1 MSWEWGKKL
10 DYSELEHRREEIGK
24 LSSALPTMRSIPLPA
39 VLPEIKPP
47 PPPIYMESPRKIRP
61 TPPDHPIPKDSSDIE
76 IELESGGGM
85 YVSDRSSDSSASRKK
100 SKVKA
105 STSSKESSS
114 SSSKK
119 ASSSSSSSSSKKD
132 ASPSRAKS
140 SSSSSK
146 SKGSPSKKEAPRM
159 GPGIS
164 SYFTAKVPGP
174 ASSAHES
181 AAEGF
186 KDEGNDYL
194 KAQKYTEAI
203 ESYRKAID
211 AVWPKGKNLHI
222 YYSNRAAARMKR
234 GKSGDNDEAIKD
246 AQLSVKADPTYC
258 KGYNRLGSALEYA
271 NRNSEAVIAYKK
283 CLEHEPEN
291 ATALD
296 AMSRIN
302 KAVRPS
308 AKAVKASDEGDV
320 ICIDEDDNNDDVMIV
335 SESPSSSSSSSSS
348 SSAASFS
355 SASSMWICQK
365 CTLKNEFKS
374 SLCTA
379 CGSSKL
385 KTGSSSSS
393 SSTSNVP
400 PTKSKSTSNK
410 KSNDKEEDEEED
422 EDDDDDEDDGDDDE
436 DDGDDDEDDGDD
448 DEDDG
453 DDDDDDDDDSDEGFG
468 RKKTST
474 KKRKSVTKDSKK
486 PSKKKR

>member
-1 MSWEWGKKL
+1 
-10 DYSELEHRREEIGK
+10 
-24 LSSALPTMRSIPLPA
+24 
-39 VLPEIKPP
+39 
-47 PPPIYMESPRKIRP
+47 
-61 TPPDHPIPKDSSDIE
+61 
-76 IELESGGGM
+76 
-85 YVSDRSSDSSASRKK
+85 
-100 SKVKA
+100 
-105 STSSKESSS
+105 
-114 SSSKK
+114 
-119 ASSSSSSSSSKKD
+119 
-132 ASPSRAKS
+132 
-140 SSSSSK
+140 
-146 SKGSPSKKEAPRM
+146 M

-211 AVWPKGKNLHI
+211 AVWPKGKNLHV

-234 GKSGDNDEAIKD
+234 GKTGDNDEAIKD

-291 ATALD
+291 ATALE
-296 AMSRIN
+296 ALSRIN

-335 SESPSSSSSSSSS
+335 SESPSSSSSSSLSSSS
-348 SSAASFS
+348 SSASL
-355 SASSMWICQK
+355 MWICQK

-400 PTKSKSTSNK
+400 PMKSKSTSNK
-410 KSNDKEEDEEED
+410 KSNDKEDDEEED

-436 DDGDDDEDDGDD
+436 
-448 DEDDG
+448 
-453 DDDDDDDDDSDEGFG
+453 DDDDDDDSDEGFG